1 MQTLESLDLPYL
13 AMEQDEF
20 AADPYHWFDEAR
32 ELHPWIARCAFGY
45 VVHDHSAI
53 EELLR
58 MDDNMCPSF
67 DNIIEAM
74 GAEDTPWGRFTAVQ
88 LLAHTGESH
97 RRMRDI
103 LAPMFTPAA
112 ANRNREL
119 MRITMK
125 ALLDEWAPRENFD
138 FEEFV
143 SHYPISVL
151 SAILGAPHAEIP
163 RLRQSLEAMGLGFSM
178 DRNHLP
184 ALQEAIGELDEFVQG
199 LVADRRAEGGRR
211 EKHDLLDDLLDAGQH
226 GQLSD
231 RELYDLLI
239 FMFVAGYDT
248 SKNVM
253 TLIMHMLLQNPG
265 EYEKCAADVKYCS
278 KVVEE
283 VIRLRNPS
291 MIFRK
296 VAKDTKFR
304 DVLLPAGTMLFF
316 TANISGRDP
325 RYFEQA
331 DEFLPEREKTARHIA
346 FGRGMHIC
354 LGQFIARAQIEEGLH
369 LIAQRLQHPRVVGK
383 VGHRPF
389 YGVGGLKGLPI
400 EFEDAA

>member
-1 MQTLESLDLPYL
+1 MQNLETLELPYL

-32 ELHPWIARCAFGY
+32 EVHPWIGRCAFGY
-45 VVHDHSAI
+45 VVYDHTAI

-74 GAEDTPWGRFTAVQ
+74 GAENTPWGRFTEVQ
-88 LLAHTGESH
+88 LLAHTGDSH
-97 RRMRDI
+97 QRMRDI

-119 MRITMK
+119 MRSTMAK
-125 ALLDEWAPRENFD
+125 LLDEWAPKEHFD
-138 FEEFV
+138 FEVFI

-151 SAILGAPHAEIP
+151 SAMLGSPSAEIP
-163 RLRQSLEAMGLGFSM
+163 RLRHSLETMGLGMSLNR
-178 DRNHLP
+178 DHLP
-184 ALQEAIGELDEFVQG
+184 ELQKAVTLLDDFVQG
-199 LVADRRAEGGRR
+199 LVADRRAEGQRVNT
-211 EKHDLLDDLLDAGQH
+211 HDLLDDLLDAGKA
-226 GQLSD
+226 GKLSD
-231 RELYDLLI
+231 REIYDLLI

-253 TLIMHMLLQNPG
+253 TMIMHFLLQNP
-265 EYEKCAADVKYCS
+265 EDYEKCAADVKYCS

-283 VIRLRNPS
+283 VIRLHNPS

-296 VAKDTKFR
+296 VARDIEFR
-304 DVLLPAGTMLFF
+304 DVLLPAGTMIFF

-325 RYFEQA
+325 RYFDRA
-331 DEFLPEREKTARHIA
+331 SEFLPERERKARHVA

-369 LIAQRLQHPRVVGK
+369 LIAQRMRHPKIAGE